1 MNVVA
6 RRDGGFDSMEL
17 SGILTLRISD
27 DAFGRIKLQLK
38 NPTNNMVQ
46 LQSHPHIDKE
56 LLKTKTQIALKNP
69 SRPFPINIDVGVLK
83 WKVQTTDESNIPLSS
98 KIKI

>member
-6 RRDGGFDSMEL
+6 RRDGGLDSMEL
-17 SGILTLRISD
+17 SGISTLRIFD
-27 DAFGRIKLQLK
+27 DALGRIKLQLK
-38 NPTNNMVQ
+38 NPNNNMVR

-56 LLKTKTQIALKNP
+56 LLKTKMQIAMKNP
-69 SRPFPINIDVGVLK
+69 SEPFPINIDVGVLK

>member
-6 RRDGGFDSMEL
+6 RRDGGLESMEL
-17 SGILTLRISD
+17 TGILTLRISD

-38 NPTNNMVQ
+38 NPTNNMIQ

-69 SRPFPINIDVGVLK
+69 SRPFPINDFFRQSGMH
-83 WKVQTTDESNIPLSS
+83 IPS
-98 KIKI
+98 KT